1 MELAVNMS
9 IFDTDK
15 TGGTGYLNETAAS
28 ANELSWSEAIEEFIY
43 TKLILA
49 VSVFGIGGNLLN
61 LIILSQK
68 SLTYM
73 MERME
78 KSAHYGLSV
87 SVVAVSDLLVCKP
100 ETEFFQP
107 PSVTKSETEFTHL
120 TTRYRLIAF
129 TVPTSSLSAGNRIL
143 PAVVGR
149 RLYHQTGN
157 RIQTHY
163 VTLRSDRPRS
173 FRHVFL
179 SRHSAARFLRHR

>member
-107 PSVTKSETEFTHL
+107 PSVTKSETEFTHP

-129 TVPTSSLSAGNRIL
+129 TV
-143 PAVVGR
+143 
-149 RLYHQTGN
+149 
-157 RIQTHY
+157 
-163 VTLRSDRPRS
+163 SDLQFVS
-173 FRHVFL
+173 GK
-179 SRHSAARFLRHR
+179 